1 MKNTLKQ
8 IILFTLITLSYIYII
23 NNINYIKINIINIL
37 KLSINNIIPI
47 IFPTLFITNILL
59 NTKIPYII
67 NKYLKI
73 NPIYILSILTG
84 SPTNAYML
92 NNYNIDKIKY
102 LSLTN
107 YPSLIFIYTYLN
119 IIFNKKI
126 SIILIV
132 TNIISN
138 IILYFIIKPNK
149 ITYNNINQL
158 PITLLIPES
167 IKKSTTTTINI
178 ISSCMLYSI
187 LPTNLINNTYIK
199 SLLLSITEI
208 TSSLNNLSNINI
220 PLNIKLLFT
229 IISISTTGLCIQTQI
244 LSIINNINI
253 KEYIKNRL
261 LHLVI
266 YLLINYIIFLL
277 I

>member
-244 LSIINNINI
+244 LSIINNINM

>member
-8 IILFTLITLSYIYII
+8 ITIFTLITLSYIYII
-23 NNINYIKINIINIL
+23 NNINYIKDNITYIL
-37 KLSINNIIPI
+37 KISITNIIPV
-47 IFPTLFITNILL
+47 IFPTIFITNILL
-59 NTKIPYII
+59 NTKIPYLI

-84 SPTNAYML
+84 SPTNAYIL
-92 NNYNIDKIKY
+92 NNYNIDTTKY

-126 SIILIV
+126 SIILIL
-132 TNIISN
+132 TNILSN
-138 IILYFIIKPNK
+138 IILYYIIKPPKLNYLNK
-149 ITYNNINQL
+149 EQISFS
-158 PITLLIPES
+158 LLVPES
-167 IKKSTTTTINI
+167 IKKTTTTTINI

-187 LPTNLINNTYIK
+187 LPTHLISNTYIK
-199 SLLLSITEI
+199 TLLLSITEI
-208 TSSLNNLSNINI
+208 TSSLNNLSIISI

-244 LSIINNINI
+244 LSINNNFNI

>member
-138 IILYFIIKPNK
+138 IILY
-149 ITYNNINQL
+149 L
-158 PITLLIPES
+158 
-167 IKKSTTTTINI
+167 
-178 ISSCMLYSI
+178 
-187 LPTNLINNTYIK
+187 
-199 SLLLSITEI
+199 
-208 TSSLNNLSNINI
+208 
-220 PLNIKLLFT
+220 
-229 IISISTTGLCIQTQI
+229 
-244 LSIINNINI
+244 
-253 KEYIKNRL
+253 
-261 LHLVI
+261 
-266 YLLINYIIFLL
+266 
-277 I
+277 